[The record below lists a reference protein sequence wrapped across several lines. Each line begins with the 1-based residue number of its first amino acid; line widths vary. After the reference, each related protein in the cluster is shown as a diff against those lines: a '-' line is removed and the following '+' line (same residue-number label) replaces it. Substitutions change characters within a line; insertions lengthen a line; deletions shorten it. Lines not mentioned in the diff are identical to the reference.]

1 MLLNSEQL
9 AQYRRDGYLI
19 LDTPFPRALTDDCLA
34 AVAAYARDPAEVAAV
49 DTKRNHFTLMPAV
62 PGSYFC
68 ALDHSLP
75 FLRVALHPQI
85 VEIAR
90 QLESETDLYFRN
102 GGINELAPMRSTTW
116 HFDTDTEYVEFMHYF
131 SGAQVENGCLR
142 VLPGSHRPR
151 ADHLKELLLQTRRR
165 HGRNDDSI
173 WQDVADVELP
183 GEVALEVG
191 PDRLI
196 IRSSQ
201 IFHATHL
208 NRSPR
213 GRLMHHWLFR
223 KVRDGEFRFNWS
235 HYLTPALIAELTPE
249 QRSLLRLGC
258 DDPIAVPYREEV
270 ARERGK
276 VFWSV
281 VETSGGAE

>member
-1 MLLNSEQL
+1 MLLNRQQLEQ
-9 AQYRRDGYLI
+9 YHRDGYVI
-19 LDTPFPRALTDDCLA
+19 IDAPFPRALTEDCLA
-34 AVAAYARDPAEVAAV
+34 AVAAYGCDPKEVAAV
-49 DTKRNHFTLMPAV
+49 DTKQNHFTLMPAV

-75 FLRVALHPQI
+75 FLRVALHPEI

-90 QLESETDLYFRN
+90 QLEGADDLYFRN
-102 GGINELAPMRSTTW
+102 GGINELAPGRSTAW
-116 HFDTDTEYVEFMHYF
+116 HFDADMEYVEFMHYF

-142 VLPGSHRPR
+142 VIPGSHRPR
-151 ADHLKELLLQTRRR
+151 ADHLQEQLRQARRR
-165 HGRNDDSI
+165 KGRADMGAWLN
-173 WQDVADVELP
+173 VADVELP
-183 GEVALEVG
+183 GEVPLEVG
-191 PDRLI
+191 PDKLI

-223 KVRDGEFRFNWS
+223 KVRDGGFRFHWPD
-235 HYLTPALIAELTPE
+235 YLTPELITELSPE
-249 QRSLLRLGC
+249 QRALLRLGHE
-258 DDPIAVPYREEV
+258 DPIAPQYQEEV

-281 VETSGGAE
+281 V